1 MVRKRWLGG
10 FVVVAAAVV
19 ILILVLWLGP
29 RSWPS
34 GGKGGEVGLV
44 RLEGT
49 IVDGRSGSGFFS
61 AVAGSETINEQLREA
76 RNDPRI
82 RAVVLRIN
90 SPGGSAAASQ
100 EIAAAVQALRRE
112 GKVVVASMGDVAASG
127 AYWVAS
133 QADRIVAAPAT
144 LTGSI
149 GVIMQVQNVRELFDK
164 LGIDVEVIKS
174 GPHKDM
180 GAGLRHLTPEERQLF
195 QSMVDDIYEQFVQ
208 VVSKGRRMPRDK
220 VLAVADGSIFTGR
233 QALKHGLVDELGDFE
248 TALRLARELAGLP
261 ENAPVRSLARP
272 SPWEWLWSGAAK
284 GSGLRLR
291 PGLWLIAPALLP
303 IGGDVQ

>member
-1 MVRKRWLGG
+1 MRKGWVGG
-10 FVVVAAAVV
+10 LIVVAAAVA
-19 ILILVLWLGP
+19 ILVVVFWFGP
-29 RSWPS
+29 HGLSSAVR
-34 GGKGGEVGLV
+34 GGEVGVV

-49 IVDGRSGSGFFS
+49 IVDGRSSSGLFS
-61 AVAGSETINEQLREA
+61 LVAGSETISEQLRAA
-76 RNDPRI
+76 RSDPRI

-100 EIAAAVQALRRE
+100 EIAAAVRSLRQE
-112 GKVVVASMGDVAASG
+112 GKIVVAFMGDVAASG

-149 GVIMQVQNVRELFDK
+149 GVIMQVQNVRELFSK

-180 GAGLRHLTPEERQLF
+180 GAGLRDLTPEERQIF
-195 QSMVDDIYEQFVQ
+195 QGMVDDIYDEFVE
-208 VVSKGRRMPRDK
+208 VVSQGRRMPREK

-233 QALKHGLVDELGDFE
+233 QALKLGLVDELGDFE
-248 TALRLARELAGLP
+248 VALRRAKELAGLP
-261 ENAPVRSLARP
+261 ANAPVRGLARP
-272 SPWEWLWSGAAK
+272 SPWEWLWSGMAK
-284 GSGLRLR
+284 ESSLRLR
-291 PGLWLIAPALLP
+291 PGLWLVAPALLP
-303 IGGDVQ
+303 GGGELP

>member
-34 GGKGGEVGLV
+34 GSKGGEVGLV

-180 GAGLRHLTPEERQLF
+180 GAGLRDLTPEERQLF

-233 QALKHGLVDELGDFE
+233 QALKYGLVDELGDFE